1 MQFQRPDRICGLFP
15 STFKLARFVEIKNNR
30 RGVTSPFREETNA
43 VESFHDHLVPV
54 NIHPPASNVC
64 FVFFHL
70 FGGSLMNSRPGSTK
84 AVEFSF
90 FETAGHIDYSQ
101 SVFVCFSA
109 PVMPHSIVWKEKK
122 VCLVNGV
129 WCRHI

>member
-1 MQFQRPDRICGLFP
+1 M
-15 STFKLARFVEIKNNR
+15 
-30 RGVTSPFREETNA
+30 TSPFRAETGA
-43 VESFHDHLVPV
+43 VESFHDRLVPV

-84 AVEFSF
+84 AVAILKSGFSF

-101 SVFVCFSA
+101 SIFVCFSA
-109 PVMPHSIVWKEKK
+109 PAMPHSIVWKEKR

-129 WCRHI
+129 WC

>member
-1 MQFQRPDRICGLFP
+1 M
-15 STFKLARFVEIKNNR
+15 
-30 RGVTSPFREETNA
+30 TSPFRAETGA
-43 VESFHDHLVPV
+43 VESFRDRLVPV

-84 AVEFSF
+84 AVAILKSGFSF

-109 PVMPHSIVWKEKK
+109 PAMPPVEGKEGLPGERR
-122 VCLVNGV
+122 LVLTHLIWGEECV
-129 WCRHI
+129 LA